1 MKINPRVFFDIDVDG
16 NRVGRVIMELFADEV
31 PQTAENFRALCTGE
45 KGLGKVSNMPLH
57 YRGSIFHRVIKGFMI
72 QGGDF
77 TRRNGTGGE
86 SIYGAQF
93 PDESFARKHTT
104 HGLLSMAN
112 RGPNT
117 QSSQFFITTRPTPH
131 LDGKH
136 VVFGRV
142 VAGYEFIEAIEN
154 QPVDDNDR
162 PLRTVMVANCGEL
175 VLKLP
180 ANVQLKGTK
189 SADGVSEKKRKRS
202 RSVSPSSSV
211 ASDSDSDSVD
221 SEEEERRKKKRKSKK
236 KSKKEKKD
244 KKKKKSKKKSDRD
257 RSPSPV
263 SVRTPVSVRDR
274 SIERSRSPEAKSP
287 QPRSRS
293 PSRSPVQNDR
303 ESSKKRP
310 DRSRSPP
317 RASHTGSS
325 YRPSYRRFM
334 ERDAERPEWEKRR
347 RFSDDEPEV
356 TFKGRGRVKYRRQR
370 GGMRGW

>member
-1 MKINPRVFFDIDVDG
+1 MKLNPRVFFDIDVDG
-16 NRVGRVIMELFADEV
+16 QRVGRVIMELFADEV
-31 PQTAENFRALCTGE
+31 PQTAENFRCLCTGE

-93 PDESFARKHTT
+93 PDESFARKHTI

-117 QSSQFFITTRPTPH
+117 QSSQFFVTTRPTPH

-142 VAGYEFIEAIEN
+142 VAGYEFIEKLEN
-154 QPVDDNDR
+154 EAVDDNDR
-162 PLRTVMVANCGEL
+162 PLRNVMIANSGEL
-175 VLKLP
+175 MLKLP
-180 ANVQLKGTK
+180 PNVQLKGAKDAAGT
-189 SADGVSEKKRKRS
+189 DERKRKRS
-202 RSVSPSSSV
+202 RSRSV
-211 ASDSDSDSVD
+211 ASDTDDESDD

-236 KSKKEKKD
+236 KSKKDKKD
-244 KKKKKSKKKSDRD
+244 KKKKKSKKKSDRG
-257 RSPSPV
+257 RSRSRSPV
-263 SVRTPVSVRDR
+263 SVRGR
-274 SIERSRSPEAKSP
+274 SIERSPSPAAKSSRP
-287 QPRSRS
+287 VSRSSSRS
-293 PSRSPVQNDR
+293 PLRDSREPSR
-303 ESSKKRP
+303 ERE
-310 DRSRSPP
+310 DRSRSPQ
-317 RASHTGSS
+317 RGRHTGSS

-356 TFKGRGRVKYRRQR
+356 VFKGRGRVVS
-370 GGMRGW
+370 GFGIP